1 MSFTNSPLL
10 GLIEP
15 VTGTESGVWGDD
27 VNLGL
32 TSYVDIAIAGTNN
45 ITVNTDVTL
54 TITTGTYAGNGITT
68 NTAQYAILNCTGAR
82 TAVRY
87 INAPNSSKIYS
98 VINNTTGGF
107 NIVVRGSTGPTA
119 GVTILNGERCIIA
132 WDTVAADFVKLA
144 SDTVVGLI
152 GTLPVTNGGTGAT
165 TLTGVV
171 YGNGTATMTAATAA
185 QIVSAIGST
194 PVNVATTATNIAGG
208 TANQIAYQS
217 GSGTTTFAP
226 APTTS
231 GYVLGWNGSSYT
243 WVAAPAAT
251 TANNLSGGG
260 ANTVVYQSSA
270 GTTAYVT
277 NGSTGQVLTATTSG
291 APTWTTINALPSQTG
306 NAGKYLTTDGTN
318 ASWAASGASAGGAIW
333 ENTTSITAN
342 YTLTTSKNGLSVG
355 PMNIASGVSVTVPSG
370 QRWVVL

>member
-165 TLTGVV
+165 TLTGLV

-251 TANNLSGGG
+251 TANNLAGGG

-277 NGSTGQVLTATTSG
+277 NGNTGQVLTATTSG